1 MKFCHYQECLS
12 PHMMPLMRA
21 IVARLGEDEVRYVYT
36 QDLEAERQALG
47 WTDTEKPSWALDA
60 RQQPEEARK
69 WLEDC
74 PCLMSGCRDF
84 DLFERRV
91 RRKLLTFYSG
101 ERWFKPLPVFRG
113 RISLPGW
120 LRLLSPRYF
129 HMAYRMRRLLC
140 GKNPF
145 YYLPDGIWAARDMM
159 RIMNVLKGNLLP
171 LDVTVSRIPG
181 GVLQNHGK
189 VTDAIRLWGYFVVAS
204 EGLRIC
210 SVKADSTPLKILW
223 VGRFLDW
230 KKVDTIIRA
239 VCSHAERKCQVE
251 KVPSM
256 TFDAY
261 GSGPMLE
268 SLERLAFGRED
279 IIRLHSQVSIDD
291 VRRLMREHDVYVLSS
306 NASEGW
312 GAVTNEAL
320 EEGMHVLGTY
330 EAGSSATI
338 LNEDDLFHA
347 GDWKRLQFLLE
358 RCLDEKRH
366 GTLKGQGIG
375 EWSAEKAADRL
386 MTLIDD
392 LQNGRM

>member
-21 IVARLGEDEVRYVYT
+21 IVARLGEDEVCYVYT

-47 WTDTEKPSWALDA
+47 WGDTAKPRWALDA
-60 RQQPEEARK
+60 RQQPEGARK
-69 WLEDC
+69 WLENC

-189 VTDAIRLWGYFVVAS
+189 VIDSIRLWGYFAESAS
-204 EGLRIC
+204 GGKTGVQ
-210 SVKADSTPLKILW
+210 SQATMQPLKVLW
-223 VGRFLDW
+223 VGRLLGL
-230 KKVDTIIRA
+230 KRVDVLLRA
-239 VCSHAERKCQVE
+239 VCAYRHKN
-251 KVPSM
+251 KGVP
-256 TFDAY
+256 
-261 GSGPMLE
+261 
-268 SLERLAFGRED
+268 D
-279 IIRLHSQVSIDD
+279 IILDVYGDGPAEMALKDMAIECGEVIRFHHSVAMGEVQK
-291 VRRLMREHDVYVLSS
+291 LMQEHDVYVFTS
-306 NASEGW
+306 NAYEGW
-312 GAVTNEAL
+312 GMVVSEAL
-320 EEGMHVLGTY
+320 EAGMHVLGTY

-366 GTLKGQGIG
+366 GTLRGQGIG

-386 MTLIDD
+386 MMLINDV
-392 LQNGRM
+392 RK